1 VRVIWLL
8 GPSPCLPLSD
18 AELCRWLQS
27 FAFPGRGRGI
37 GPVRLGL
44 DTGESIRDTCGVATD
59 PPALTYSRSI
69 YASIMDW
76 YSVADTKGQLLL
88 TLNGIYITVLSSI
101 VIISPKDLANRKAS
115 LTPVTWLFL
124 GGAAAAT
131 IVSILSAI
139 ACLRSRLSNSKLDKD
154 TRDLLVKTN
163 STGRDTYRPAV
174 TFWFGTIARMD
185 ERIGTKMLQ
194 SADEAF
200 ELEALIEE
208 IFLLARYVLTKHRWV
223 NRGWIAA
230 GASLLLLLT
239 GAITVIIST

>member
-1 VRVIWLL
+1 MR
-8 GPSPCLPLSD
+8 
-18 AELCRWLQS
+18 S
-27 FAFPGRGRGI
+27 FAAGCNPSRFPDAAGGI

-44 DTGESIRDTCGVATD
+44 DTGESIRDTCGMATD

-69 YASIMDW
+69 YASVLDW
-76 YSVADTKGQLLL
+76 YKVADTKGQLLL

-101 VIISPKDLANRKAS
+101 VIISPKDLVNRKAS

-139 ACLRSRLSNSKLDKD
+139 ACLHSRLSNSKLDK
-154 TRDLLVKTN
+154 TRDDFLKTD
-163 STGRDTYRPAV
+163 SAARDTYRPAV

-185 ERIGTKMLQ
+185 QRIGMEMLQ

-200 ELEALIEE
+200 ELAALTEE
-208 IFLLARYVLTKHRWV
+208 IFLLARNVLTKHRWV

-239 GAITVIIST
+239 GAVSVVIST